1 MFHAAA
7 MPVETNSTYVTNQ
20 VTVHVTGHCDEQANT
35 SALPAVK
42 CFALGHLCCL
52 GLMATVAKF
61 SNNFSM
67 DIGGLVN
74 PFVSPFDLQHRPN
87 KLYRPP
93 KFSLLS

>member
-7 MPVETNSTYVTNQ
+7 MSVETNFTFDANQ
-20 VTVHVTGHCDEQANT
+20 VMVNMTGHCDEQKNT

-42 CFALGHLCCL
+42 CSPLGHLCCL
-52 GLMATVAKF
+52 GLMATVAKS
-61 SNNFSM
+61 SNDFSM

-74 PFVSPFDLQHRPN
+74 PMVSTLDLQHRPN
-87 KLYRPP
+87 KLYKPP